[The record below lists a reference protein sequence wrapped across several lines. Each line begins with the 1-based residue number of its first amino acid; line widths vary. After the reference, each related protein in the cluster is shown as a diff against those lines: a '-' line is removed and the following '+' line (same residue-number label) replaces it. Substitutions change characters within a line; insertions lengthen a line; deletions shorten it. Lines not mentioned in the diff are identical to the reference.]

1 MGMQWAFVSGLKA
14 TSDSLPWQPEYSKIG
29 MHGRHTT
36 FFTLTWFQA
45 SVLKALGYLGE
56 VKGGKPP
63 SHSVMDAG
71 PGVGDNNVL
80 WRRTNKLSY
89 FVFLFLSL
97 LFLTLSASGS
107 GGACWV
113 FRDSEI

>member
-1 MGMQWAFVSGLKA
+1 MGLCLRTKGHFR
-14 TSDSLPWQPEYSKIG
+14 QPEYFKIG

-36 FFTLTWFQA
+36 FFILTWFQA
-45 SVLKALGYLGE
+45 SVLKALGYVGE
-56 VKGGKPP
+56 IKGGKTP

-71 PGVGDNNVL
+71 PGVGDNHVL

-97 LFLTLSASGS
+97 LFLTLYASGS